1 MIKLGVGLGMVR
13 SLDGVAG
20 GMDLFRETMIV
31 APGVEEE
38 SHSTF

>member
-20 GMDLFRETMIV
+20 GMDLFREAMIV
-31 APGVEEE
+31 APDMEEE